1 MKNYLFMSPLLNL
14 IARHQFFNRAIAISL
29 RAAAVLIVLV
39 SLVSLFQASKI
50 IFNLPATGILG
61 GILFQLFYIAAIYAV
76 AHAFIIRA
84 DDIKNLPGSEF
95 NTITLLSV
103 LLQLIGEAY
112 AAFVSLIAVGGGFFI
127 WFTAKGMDKL
137 LSPVPKFLPNF
148 GDASFL
154 GGIQFMIGGIFVAI
168 VALVLSYFLS
178 EVMVLLARVA
188 KNSRA

>member
-1 MKNYLFMSPLLNL
+1 MKNYFFISPLLNL

-39 SLVSLFQASKI
+39 SLVSFFQASKV

-61 GILFQLFYIAAIYAV
+61 GILFQLIYIAAIYAV
-76 AHAFIIRA
+76 VHIFIIRA

-112 AAFVSLIAVGGGFFI
+112 AAFVSLIAVGGGIFI
-127 WFTAKGMDKL
+127 WFTTEGIDKL
-137 LSPVPKFLPNF
+137 LSPVPRFLPNF

-154 GGIQFMIGGIFVAI
+154 GGIQFIIGGIFVAI
-168 VALVLSYFLS
+168 VALVLSYCLS
-178 EVMVLLARVA
+178 ELMILLARVA